1 MERNVR
7 NTIQANPY
15 PQTPNVDKYKK
26 IVFAVLLKIV
36 N

>member
-15 PQTPNVDKYKK
+15 PQTPNFDKYKK
-26 IVFAVLLKIV
+26 NCVYSPFKII